1 MSLNHIAAVRK
12 FYEVFA
18 SGDIAGFDAILAQDW
33 QPLPAVPG
41 NPGGRD
47 GQKGTVQFLR
57 AVLDD
62 LAYTVEEIYE
72 CNDDIVACRCCLS
85 GVQRR
90 PFLNLSVVGAR
101 IELMT
106 MEFHYFDNDR
116 IVRTRHIE
124 DFFGV
129 YQQLLA
135 AGAQPVPPDAK
146 AS

>member
-1 MSLNHIAAVRK
+1 MSSNHIAAVRK
-12 FYEVFA
+12 FYEVFT
-18 SGDIAGFDAILAQDW
+18 SGDLAGFDEILAHDW

-57 AVLDD
+57 SVLEDI
-62 LAYTVEEIYE
+62 AYTVEEIHE
-72 CNDDIVACRCCLS
+72 CNDDLVVCRCMLR
-85 GVQRR
+85 GLQRG
-90 PFLNLSVVGAR
+90 PFLNLSAVGAR

-106 MEFHYFDNDR
+106 MEFHYFANDR
-116 IVRTRHIE
+116 IVQTRHLE

-135 AGAQPVPPDAK
+135 AGARPVAPGAPG
-146 AS
+146 S